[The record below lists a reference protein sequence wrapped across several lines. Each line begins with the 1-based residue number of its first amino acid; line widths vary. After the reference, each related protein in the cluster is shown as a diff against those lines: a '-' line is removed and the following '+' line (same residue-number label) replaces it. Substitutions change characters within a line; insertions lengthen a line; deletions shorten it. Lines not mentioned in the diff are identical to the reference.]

1 MAKLGNVT
9 LFVESEQYNES
20 VNATAYPVEKGV
32 AFTDHVER
40 NPRSITLQV
49 FLSNPGA
56 SDNLS
61 KLRTQMHKGTILK
74 YVGKATASN
83 IIILS
88 IDHDR
93 STIKN
98 GFEVSMTLR
107 EVRIAKSPWRKAKK
121 KDKATRKPSDKT
133 GKKKPTSKKSRGTAR
148 YHIVKPGDTFWDLA
162 RKYGSSVQD
171 VVKWNKQYHPRR
183 IPIGVKVRVK

>member
-40 NPRSITLQV
+40 NPRSITLQI

-56 SDNLS
+56 SDKLS
-61 KLRTQMHKGTILK
+61 KLRAQMHKGTILK

-148 YHIVKPGDTFWDLA
+148 YHFTRSGDTYWGLS
-162 RKYGSSVQD
+162 RKYGTSIQQLRN
-171 VVKWNKQYHPRR
+171 WNKYPDRR